1 MAYEQIIYEPGKVAR
16 IFLNRPGYLNAQSWL
31 LREELDD
38 AFEQA
43 VQDDQVGAIVL
54 SGKGKSFSAGHDL
67 GTPEDKEY
75 RQKIGKVGKDRFERF
90 YNLREICVENTLRWR
105 NLPKPAIAMVHGYCI
120 FAGWMIASAM
130 DVIFAAES
138 ALFQPSHFQ
147 YYSVPWDLGP
157 RKTKE
162 VLFEHRFM
170 TAWEVY
176 EYGFINRVYPED
188 ELEKE
193 TLAFA
198 GRVAENYLLDP
209 MRVRMVKFSTNHMMD
224 AMGFSAEIETAF
236 NNYGVMMGLEAKDLP
251 RPKDGGLART
261 NVAKENLEFTRPWL
275 ERIKRSGVEDK

>member
-1 MAYEQIIYEPGKVAR
+1 MSYKHIIYEPGKVAR
-16 IFLNRPGYLNAQSWL
+16 IYLSRPEYLNAQGWL

-38 AFEQA
+38 AFDKA
-43 VQDDQVGAIVL
+43 VQDDRVGAILL
-54 SGKGKSFSAGHDL
+54 SGKGKSFSAGHDIS
-67 GTPEDKEY
+67 TVEDKEY
-75 RQKIGKVGKDRFERF
+75 RQKIGKEGKNRYERF
-90 YNLREICVENTLRWR
+90 YFQREICVENTLRWR
-105 NLPKPAIAMVHGYCI
+105 NLPKPTMAMIHGYCI

-130 DVIFAAES
+130 DIIFAAEN

-176 EYGFINRVYPED
+176 EYGFINRIYPED

-193 TLAFA
+193 TLAYA
-198 GRVAENYLLDP
+198 GRVADNYLHDP

-224 AMGFSAEIETAF
+224 TMGFTAEIETTY
-236 NNYGVMMGLEAKDLP
+236 NNYGVMMGLQEKELP
-251 RPKDGGLART
+251 PPKEGGLART
-261 NVAKENLEFTRPWL
+261 TVAKENLELTKSWL
-275 ERIKRSGVEDK
+275 ERIKRA